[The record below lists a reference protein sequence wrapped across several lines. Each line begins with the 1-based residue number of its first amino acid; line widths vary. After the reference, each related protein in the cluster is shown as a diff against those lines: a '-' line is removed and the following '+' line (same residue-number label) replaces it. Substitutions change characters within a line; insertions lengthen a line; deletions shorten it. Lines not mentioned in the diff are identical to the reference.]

1 MLTVNFL
8 LMLFVFYS
16 LLMIWFEFNKLKS
29 DNIVLSEILLD
40 LVIFRNDPK
49 LLNDCLD
56 IIETQIK
63 TGKFTEDEK

>member
-1 MLTVNFL
+1 
-8 LMLFVFYS
+8 
-16 LLMIWFEFNKLKS
+16 MIWFEFNKLKS

>member
-16 LLMIWFEFNKLKS
+16 LLMIW
-29 DNIVLSEILLD
+29 
-40 LVIFRNDPK
+40 
-49 LLNDCLD
+49 LNL
-56 IIETQIK
+56 IK